1 MALHAQIPKSFDK
14 VFGHAADFGCHS
26 LVCDLRI
33 IALGVFLNSIC
44 IELLIGYVIFMAM
57 FIGSFALCYLLDIL

>member
-14 VFGHAADFGCHS
+14 VFGHAAGFGCHS
-26 LVCDLRI
+26 LVRDLRI
-33 IALGVFLNSIC
+33 I
-44 IELLIGYVIFMAM
+44 IGYVIFMAM